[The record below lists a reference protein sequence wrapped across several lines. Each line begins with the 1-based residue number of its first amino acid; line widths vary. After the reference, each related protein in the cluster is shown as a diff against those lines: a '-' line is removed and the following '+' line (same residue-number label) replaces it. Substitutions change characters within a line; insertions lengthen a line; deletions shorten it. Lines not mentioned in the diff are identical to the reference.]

1 MAKSNIAIG
10 VDPGNGWKHSI
21 LSRYQYQLEKQ
32 EKAEEA
38 YLRAYERAT
47 MAKSH
52 IRPDKVQGGDK
63 KDLHDRLND
72 LAPLREQVSTEITES
87 ARIRIET
94 SKIINSVGR
103 PKYQLLLVL
112 LYIEGLDYK
121 DIGKRMRPARG
132 EKMSVLHNQAL
143 ALVDLKLRKEIEV
156 KKMDEQE
163 YDLIVDGPEEGS
175 IVVFSGEDDL
185 ED

>member
-10 VDPGNGWKHSI
+10 VDPGNIWKHSI

-38 YLRAYERAT
+38 YKRAFERAT
-47 MAKSH
+47 MSKSY
-52 IRPDKVQGGDK
+52 IRPDNVQGGEKRDLYDK
-63 KDLHDRLND
+63 IND
-72 LAPLREQVSTEITES
+72 LQPLKEKVSEAIKE
-87 ARIRIET
+87 AVKIRAEAL
-94 SKIINSVGR
+94 KIINSVGR

-132 EKMSVLHNQAL
+132 EKMAVLHNQAL
-143 ALVDLKLRKEIEV
+143 RMVRC
-156 KKMDEQE
+156 
-163 YDLIVDGPEEGS
+163 
-175 IVVFSGEDDL
+175 DDV
-185 ED
+185 E

>member
-1 MAKSNIAIG
+1 
-10 VDPGNGWKHSI
+10 VEPGNVWKHSI

-47 MAKSH
+47 MAKSY

-72 LAPLREQVSTEITES
+72 LAPLRKQVSAEITES

-112 LYIEGLDYK
+112 LYIEGLDYQEAR
-121 DIGKRMRPARG
+121 KRIRPARG
-132 EKMSVLHNQAL
+132 EKMEALHNQAL
-143 ALVDLKLRKEIEV
+143 GMVIIDQKGL
-156 KKMDEQE
+156 
-163 YDLIVDGPEEGS
+163 
-175 IVVFSGEDDL
+175 
-185 ED
+185 